1 MVMKKMIF
9 TICAVIMTMTF
20 LYVGCGGTETVT
32 VTKGDESP
40 YDTFTERLLDY
51 GASVQHMGSINQPF
65 LSGQGRIVRVNGED
79 LQVFE
84 YANRGLAE
92 DDIRDVRPDGCCFGT
107 TIISWMGSPHL
118 YQKDRLIV
126 IYIGDNSSMRNLLEN
141 ILGSQFAGA
150 TYGAYA
156 LNGERIYFTAESA
169 SGKPIT
175 RTGGLFFM
183 HRIAC
188 VTCHGEDGEG
198 GRIVMMMWDIDVPD
212 ITWEHLTEEEHGD
225 EHEEHPPYTEESLRE
240 AIIDGIEPNGEEMD
254 EFMPRWDMADEDLDD
269 LIEFLK
275 TL

>member
-1 MVMKKMIF
+1 MKKFLI
-9 TICAVIMTMTF
+9 TTCAVIIAITF
-20 LYVGCGGTETVT
+20 LFIGCGGTETVT
-32 VTKGDESP
+32 VTKGDTSS
-40 YDTFTERLLDY
+40 YDSFVEKLLDS

-65 LSGQGRIVRVNGED
+65 LSGQGRIIRVNGED

-92 DDIRDVRPDGCCFGT
+92 DDISTVTPDGCCFGT
-107 TIISWMGSPHL
+107 TNISWMGSPHI

-141 ILGSQFAGA
+141 MLGSQFAGA
-150 TYGAYA
+150 SYGAYA

-169 SGKPIT
+169 SGKSIT

-188 VTCHGEDGEG
+188 VTCHGEDGKG

-212 ITWEHLTEEEHGD
+212 ITWEHLTEE
-225 EHEEHPPYTEESLRE
+225 HEDHLPYTEESVKE
-240 AIIDGIEPNGEEMD
+240 AITDGIEPNGEEMD
-254 EFMPRWDMADEDLDD
+254 EFMPRWQMADEDLDD